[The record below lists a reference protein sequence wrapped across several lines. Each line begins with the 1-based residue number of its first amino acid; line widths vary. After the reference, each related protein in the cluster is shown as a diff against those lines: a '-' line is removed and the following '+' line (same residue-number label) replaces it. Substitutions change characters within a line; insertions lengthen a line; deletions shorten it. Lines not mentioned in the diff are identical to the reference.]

1 VDSNLLRQHFMS
13 MNDVELGR
21 LAVKHNIA
29 PYQTLGE
36 YGDYSFLRQKVIAE
50 LIRIELGK
58 AE

>member
-1 VDSNLLRQHFMS
+1 

-21 LAVKHNIA
+21 LAVKHNIT

-36 YGDYSFLRQKVIAE
+36 FGDYLFLRQKVIAG
-50 LIRIELGK
+50 LIRMELGK